1 MGIIEAVIDNQC
13 CFNLNSVAN
22 WAHASIT
29 FSLVRSCFVLFRNP
43 AAALATHKAV
53 QVPSTQVDFNHTTNV
68 VEMMAHALVDFLA
81 AIANATVA

>member
-53 QVPSTQVDFNHTTNV
+53 
-68 VEMMAHALVDFLA
+68 
-81 AIANATVA
+81 